1 MNKNNQWGL
10 VFFLCAVALVGIAVL
25 IFRSYPYAKNRIL
38 YLTIL
43 PWTGL
48 GFSLAAFFAG
58 HFSYPRVHNV
68 KVYLA
73 GYVTGLFGI
82 AYFVLYRFF
91 WGPPLPRVS
100 EGFPVVLYVLMFVNC
115 TGILF
120 LSQEFKYRVV
130 RQITLTVVTV
140 ETVVVFVARLSPQ
153 VTQWARSLEAPLVW
167 DVCFFAGALLFC
179 AIAGASALFVKRDF
193 YLGGLLAGWAFFFA
207 PAWMSRLWAPGTH
220 SLEIVLFTAMPVY
233 LSVCVIIHWFMRMEH
248 RISYDPLLHIYNR
261 DYCSKII
268 SEQSS
273 LDTSPPFAV
282 AMVDIDHFKNV
293 NDSFGHQAGDHVLY
307 AVAQAIQREVAP
319 EGTLCRYGGEEMII
333 FFPDKNI
340 RDVEPIM
347 EKVRASI
354 AAMKTRTRKKALTV
368 RVSCGVSA
376 REDES
381 QSVIDVIH
389 AADKALYK
397 AKKEGRNQVRVARAP
412 IDPARKK

>member
-1 MNKNNQWGL
+1 MNKDDKWGL
-10 VFFLCAVALVGIAVL
+10 AFFLCAVALAGIAVF
-25 IFRSYPYAKNRIL
+25 IFYTHPYSANRIL

-73 GYVTGLFGI
+73 GYITGLFGI
-82 AYFVLYRFF
+82 AYFALYRFF

-115 TGILF
+115 AGILF
-120 LSQEFKYRVV
+120 LSQEFKYRAV
-130 RQITLTVVTV
+130 RHMTLAVVTAESV
-140 ETVVVFVARLSPQ
+140 IVLVARLSPQ
-153 VTQWARSLEAPLVW
+153 VTHWALSLDAPTVW
-167 DVCFFAGALLFC
+167 DVRFFAGALLFC
-179 AIAGASALFVKRDF
+179 AVGVASALFVKRDF

-207 PAWMSRLWAPGTH
+207 PAWLSRVWAHGNH
-220 SLEIVLFTAMPVY
+220 SLEIVLFAAMPVY
-233 LSVCVIIHWFMRMEH
+233 LTVCVIIHWFVRMEH
-248 RISYDPLLHIYNR
+248 RILYDPLLHIYNR

-293 NDSFGHQAGDHVLY
+293 NDTYGHQAGDQVLY
-307 AVAQAIQREVAP
+307 AVAQAIQREVVP
-319 EGTLCRYGGEEMII
+319 DGTLCRYGGEEMVV
-333 FFPDKNI
+333 FFPQKNI

-347 EKVRASI
+347 EEVRASI
-354 AAMKTRTRKKALTV
+354 EAMKTRTRKKALSV
-368 RVSCGVSA
+368 KVSCGVSA
-376 REDES
+376 REDGS
-381 QSVIDVIH
+381 QSIINVIH

-397 AKKEGRNQVRVARAP
+397 AKKEGRNQVRVARTPNDA
-412 IDPARKK
+412 ARRK